1 MTVNMN
7 VNVSNHQIQQL
18 AHRQLLDYRA
28 SNPGSCFSE
37 PNFNIDIKTAYSLQ
51 DAVAKVR
58 VKSGESIIGYKVG
71 CTGPGTIAQFGM
83 EGPIRGTLFRDEV
96 LKNGSSLN
104 KDAFCQLAI
113 EGEMAIKI
121 GSNSDIGAV
130 FPVIELHNFV
140 FRKEK
145 KTLPELIGNNGINA
159 GLVLPGAEWQQ
170 SRAFIAKSANLTVR
184 INNNE
189 LGSGAL
195 WPIGGGPEGSVDWL
209 RGHLEEHGASLV
221 PGQIVLA
228 GTNLG
233 LYPVQSGDQ
242 VTVFLDGH
250 PIVCCSIQ

>member
-1 MTVNMN
+1 MTNQV
-7 VNVSNHQIQQL
+7 HEL
-18 AHRQLLDYRA
+18 ALRQLKDYR
-28 SNPGSCFSE
+28 SINPGTCFSE
-37 PNFNIDIKTAYSLQ
+37 PGFSLDISNAYAVQ
-51 DAVAKVR
+51 DEVVR
-58 VKSGESIIGYKVG
+58 LRVQEAERVVGYKVG
-71 CTGPGTIAQFGM
+71 CTGPGTTKLFGM
-83 EGPIRGTLFRDEV
+83 KGPIRGTLFNKEV
-96 LKNGSSLN
+96 LVNDVDRDPNFFFSLVVE
-104 KDAFCQLAI
+104 A
-113 EGEMAIKI
+113 EMAIKVGEKGQI
-121 GSNSDIGAV
+121 LSI

-189 LGSGAL
+189 LGSGGH

-233 LYPVQSGDQ
+233 LYPVHSGDQ
-242 VTVFLDGH
+242 VAVFLDGR